1 MNVQENEIR
10 ELAIAELDQIS
21 GGFGPLL
28 ALTFGGRFYE
38 AAVDAMIT
46 MMAVTDSCHEAE
58 EQEARVDPEVNPPGK
73 LFRQE
78 SDKRAQAQLARENS
92 DEPAHGREEQAL
104 DENLFHHRHT
114 RRAEFREV
122 CVVRPS
128 FRFSRIHPRR
138 DP

>member
-46 MMAVTDSCHEAE
+46 MMAVTDW
-58 EQEARVDPEVNPPGK
+58 D
-73 LFRQE
+73 
-78 SDKRAQAQLARENS
+78 
-92 DEPAHGREEQAL
+92 
-104 DENLFHHRHT
+104 
-114 RRAEFREV
+114 
-122 CVVRPS
+122 
-128 FRFSRIHPRR
+128 
-138 DP
+138 